1 MDINARL
8 KEVRI
13 ALGYSQRQMGELLR
27 ISQASYSLYEND
39 KQDFPESYMDLL
51 YYKAGVSIEWL
62 KTGEG
67 HMFNSIPYNNIGNNK
82 DYKLSDSDSN
92 SNSTVN
98 LEEVSSD
105 FSQLRESEQRL
116 ILDLVKVLADIKK
129 T

>member
-62 KTGEG
+62 KTGNG
-67 HMFNSIPYNNIGNNK
+67 HMFNSIPYNDIDKSNK
-82 DYKLSDSDSN
+82 ENESRSP
-92 SNSTVN
+92 NSTVN